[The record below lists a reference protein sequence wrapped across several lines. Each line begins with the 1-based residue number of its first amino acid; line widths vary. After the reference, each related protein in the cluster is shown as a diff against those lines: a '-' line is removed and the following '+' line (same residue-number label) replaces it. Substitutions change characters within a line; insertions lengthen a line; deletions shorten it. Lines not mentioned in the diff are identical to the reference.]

1 MKINSSCCLQPHKYM
16 WHISSKNHGYLTLK
30 FNPRHVKNYF
40 IDYPYK
46 EMYYVQITMSAT
58 CLFLLQLQIR
68 FFLSCWANVRPSVE
82 CNYLNQTNGQPLM
95 VQQNIRI
102 KLSQFALEVVSWNVK
117 TPSHTGQIE
126 VCILSRLLYGLVNC
140 YLTLFLALFFL
151 VLHITFL
158 LKYTMSKSKLDKRAV
173 KKICTTN
180 QFQP

>member
-1 MKINSSCCLQPHKYM
+1 M

-46 EMYYVQITMSAT
+46 EMYYVQITMSAL

-95 VQQNIRI
+95 VQQNFRI
-102 KLSQFALEVVSWNVK
+102 DSA
-117 TPSHTGQIE
+117 
-126 VCILSRLLYGLVNC
+126 
-140 YLTLFLALFFL
+140 
-151 VLHITFL
+151 ITI
-158 LKYTMSKSKLDKRAV
+158 YTRGSFMERGIHHPIQAR
-173 KKICTTN
+173 
-180 QFQP
+180 

>member
-1 MKINSSCCLQPHKYM
+1 MNSSCCLQPNKYM
-16 WHISSKNHGYLTLK
+16 CWHISSKIHGYLTLK

-46 EMYYVQITMSAT
+46 EMYYVQITMSAL

-102 KLSQFALEVVSWNVK
+102 ELSQFALEVVSWNVEDTIPYRPYRSLSTSLWTCEMLIK
-117 TPSHTGQIE
+117 SFPGFIFSS
-126 VCILSRLLYGLVNC
+126 VVYCISIIV
-140 YLTLFLALFFL
+140 
-151 VLHITFL
+151 HH
-158 LKYTMSKSKLDKRAV
+158 V
-173 KKICTTN
+173 KE
-180 QFQP
+180 